1 MPLCEAELHLQ
12 ALNLLVFLCISQLW
26 NSFILGLCKS
36 CRWGLDSPLLG
47 NFQSHRHCV
56 RSMSPLM
63 AARLHTL
70 PSLHRGLALAAII
83 GQLIRK
89 REDGSV
95 ILYCPYAIPKGSD
108 PASPTCPAC
117 PLDAESSCV
126 LWHTGVDSWLIHRSS
141 MSEQEMY

>member
-12 ALNLLVFLCISQLW
+12 ALNLLAFLCISQLW

-36 CRWGLDSPLLG
+36 CRWGLDFPLLG

-83 GQLIRK
+83 EKLIRK

-95 ILYCPYAIPKGSD
+95 IL
-108 PASPTCPAC
+108 
-117 PLDAESSCV
+117 
-126 LWHTGVDSWLIHRSS
+126 
-141 MSEQEMY
+141 